1 MQNLLNRLDERN
13 GNDEKNLSEN
23 DLLFISVSVGK
34 SLLGKFS
41 YGHKLRSS
49 RSKKL
54 VIKDLVLYTDQ
65 KISASKKLLLIIRS
79 EKMLNNNFEV
89 LNESEIRGKILQ
101 GRVLLE

>member
-1 MQNLLNRLDERN
+1 MYLVILEKIEPSILNGLGYIGHLEKKN

-49 RSKKL
+49 RSK
-54 VIKDLVLYTDQ
+54 
-65 KISASKKLLLIIRS
+65 
-79 EKMLNNNFEV
+79 NF
-89 LNESEIRGKILQ
+89 
-101 GRVLLE
+101 

>member
-1 MQNLLNRLDERN
+1 MILPANHQEQSN
-13 GNDEKNLSEN
+13 GNNEKNLSEN

-54 VIKDLVLYTDQ
+54 VIIYLILYIYQ
-65 KISASKKLLLIIRS
+65 KISASKKVIA
-79 EKMLNNNFEV
+79 NNKE
-89 LNESEIRGKILQ
+89 
-101 GRVLLE
+101 

>member
-1 MQNLLNRLDERN
+1 MEKKSE
-13 GNDEKNLSEN
+13 NDEKNLSEN

-54 VIKDLVLYTDQ
+54 VIKYLVLYTDQ
-65 KISASKKLLLIIRS
+65 KIDASKKVIA
-79 EKMLNNNFEV
+79 NNKE
-89 LNESEIRGKILQ
+89 
-101 GRVLLE
+101 